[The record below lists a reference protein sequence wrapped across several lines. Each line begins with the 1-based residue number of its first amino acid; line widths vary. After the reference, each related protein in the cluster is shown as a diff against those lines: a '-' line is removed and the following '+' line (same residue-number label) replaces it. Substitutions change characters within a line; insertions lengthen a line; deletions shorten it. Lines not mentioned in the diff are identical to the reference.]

1 MALTQIRLNQITG
14 SAPNNFK
21 PAAFAQGGTVNAIA
35 FNDLSGSMG
44 YFAQALAN
52 IHGDLEYG
60 NQVPGKIQFTTANNI
75 HMVGARSGGAQQ
87 VKLEQHDGTNA
98 SGLRVE
104 LNSTGTATAATLTLE
119 NVGGTDANAIDINA
133 TAGGIDV
140 DAAQKIQMLSGD
152 DSEFLTADTKT
163 LFLGEGVDDANHTL
177 IAITHDNATAANEK
191 ILVQNKA
198 GTTGDAIRLKAEA
211 GGVWIDA
218 DGTLNDAINIDSAG
232 GIDVDSATAMS
243 FATSDAAGDIS
254 FATAHTAGVAF
265 LIDANAHAGSI
276 VQVDAGV
283 LDQNVTG
290 ATTLDGASLAQTL
303 SSTYDLDAA
312 GAITMDGASV
322 SVGGDNDTV
331 TITSKSTGGDTTI
344 EVAATGS
351 GHDLILKQSGNQD
364 AGVLIQAAGTGP
376 DAIKLEAI
384 AGSIVVD
391 VVDGQSVSLGKSGG
405 AEVLIS
411 PHGTPGDEKIL
422 LSNSG
427 GDAADSVKID
437 AAAGGVEVDAAGNIV
452 LNSSAGLIQIG
463 NDNVN
468 QGVEIASAGQRVVDL
483 GNVGVGSKL
492 KMMGGS
498 LGTFVSSSAGLALS
512 GAQGQVFAA
521 DGAMT
526 SGDGYLGMKF
536 ANYQEFATFRGKSL
550 FNAGTTVVG
559 ALNAL
564 ATSVAGTEPTT
575 FKNKLSAPVAA
586 GSNIQVTKIA
596 GDADDLSSH
605 APQKMQIYYNG
616 QQLLSGS
623 VAEFTGGTC
632 DYRIDGDGSSR
643 NIKLNFTAQPDDL
656 IQVWDFS

>member
-35 FNDLSGSMG
+35 FQDLSGSMG

-60 NQVPGKIQFTTANNI
+60 NQVPGKIQFSTANNI
-75 HMVGARSGGAQQ
+75 EMVGARSGGAQT

-98 SGLRVE
+98 SGLKVE
-104 LNSTGTATAATLTLE
+104 LNSTGTAAASRLELT
-119 NVGGTDANAIDINA
+119 NVGGTSANAIDINA

-140 DAAQKIQMLSGD
+140 DAAAKIQMLSGD

-163 LFLGEGVDDANHTL
+163 LFLGEGVNDATHTL
-177 IAITHDNATAANEK
+177 IAITHDAGAVANEK
-191 ILVQNKA
+191 ILIQNKA
-198 GTTGDAIRLKAEA
+198 GTSGDAIRLKAEA
-211 GGVWIDA
+211 GGIWIDA
-218 DGTLNDAINIDSAG
+218 DSANMDAINIDSAG
-232 GIDVDSATAMS
+232 GLDVDTVSAMS
-243 FATSDAAGDIS
+243 FVTSNAAGDIS

-265 LIDANAHAGSI
+265 LIDANADAGSI

-303 SSTYDLDAA
+303 SSTYDLDAG

-331 TITSKSTGGDTTI
+331 TVTSKSTGGDTTI
-344 EVAATGS
+344 EVAATGA
-351 GHDLILKQSGNQD
+351 GHDLILKQSGAQD
-364 AGVLIQAAGTGP
+364 AGVLVQAAGTGA
-376 DAIKLEAI
+376 DAIKLEAL
-384 AGSIVVD
+384 AGSILAT
-391 VVDGQSVSLGKSGG
+391 VVDGQAVSIGKAGG

-411 PHGTPGDEKIL
+411 PHGTPANEKIL
-422 LSNSG
+422 LSNTG
-427 GDAADSVKID
+427 GDAADSVKIA
-437 AAAGGVEVDAAGNIV
+437 AAAGGVEVDAVKNIA

-463 NDNVN
+463 NDAVN
-468 QGVEIASAGQRVVDL
+468 QGVEIAIAGQRVVDL
-483 GNVGVGSKL
+483 GNVGAGSKL
-492 KMMGGS
+492 KMMGGT

-526 SGDGYLGMKF
+526 SGAGYLGMKF

-575 FKNKLSAPVAA
+575 FKNKLSSPVAA
-586 GSNIQVTKIA
+586 GANIQVTKIA
-596 GDADDLSSH
+596 GDATTLAAH
-605 APQKMQIYYNG
+605 APQKMQVYYNG

-623 VAEFTGGTC
+623 VAEFAGGTC
-632 DYRIDGDGSSR
+632 DYRIDGDGAGR